1 MKGYLSL
8 IEKLSKLMNAIAC
21 TALTF
26 IMLITVADVI
36 LRFFGKPI
44 VGTYEIVGMGSAV
57 AIGFGIPITSYF
69 RGHIFVDFFIQKFPE
84 FGKNLSNILT
94 RLLGIVLF
102 AFVGYNLSIYAFDL
116 FKSGEVSLTRQIPF
130 YPIAFGIGI
139 CCFIQCLVLIGD
151 VLKIFGGNYE

>member
-1 MKGYLSL
+1 MKGYLYL
-8 IEKLSKLMNAIAC
+8 IEKLSKLMNVIAG

-26 IMLITVADVI
+26 IMLITVSDVI

-44 VGTYEIVGMGSAV
+44 VGTYEVVGMGGAV

-69 RGHIFVDFFIQKFPE
+69 RGHIFVDFFIQKFPK
-84 FGKNLSNILT
+84 FGENLSNILT
-94 RLLGIVLF
+94 RLIGIALF
-102 AFVGYNLSIYAFDL
+102 VFIGYNLSIYAFDL

-130 YPIAFGIGI
+130 YPIAYGIGI

-151 VLKIFGGNYE
+151 ILKIFGGQYE